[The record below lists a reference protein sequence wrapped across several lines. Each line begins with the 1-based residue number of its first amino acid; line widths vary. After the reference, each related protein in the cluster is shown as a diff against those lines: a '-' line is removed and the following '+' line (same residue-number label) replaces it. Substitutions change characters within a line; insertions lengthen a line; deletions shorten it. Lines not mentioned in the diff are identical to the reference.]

1 MHSRDTAGIGPCAL
15 GHCNCSLR
23 NYRTYE
29 EKQKKNW
36 GKISP
41 ILIKRG
47 KNLILKTGTGNVKP
61 KFMCPMHSEIKTGQ
75 DVRVW
80 SRERLPGS
88 TLHSRGKREVSS
100 YRGN

>member
-15 GHCNCSLR
+15 GHCDCSLR

-47 KNLILKTGTGNVKP
+47 KNLILKTGTDNVKP
-61 KFMCPMHSEIKTGQ
+61 KFMCPMQ
-75 DVRVW
+75 
-80 SRERLPGS
+80 
-88 TLHSRGKREVSS
+88 
-100 YRGN
+100 